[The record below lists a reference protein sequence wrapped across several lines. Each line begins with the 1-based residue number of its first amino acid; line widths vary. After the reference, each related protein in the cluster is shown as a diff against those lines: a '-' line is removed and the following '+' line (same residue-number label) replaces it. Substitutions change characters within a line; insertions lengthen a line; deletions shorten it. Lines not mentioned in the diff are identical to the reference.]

1 MYPVSN
7 YISMVN
13 LESVV
18 LGYLSLDVKIN
29 SVALISRWILH
40 VPSKLQLLPPAG
52 GGWEGGSV
60 EFAAFSPS
68 LALPRWG
75 REPVAVD
82 WFCSQNKL
90 TGSLF
95 MWSYHKVLRHIE
107 IRIFLVGFL
116 VVAAFVVS
124 AGRRSNAA
132 VPSDTIRV
140 AIVKNASG
148 ITVEGEGLLALRENG
163 GAVAL
168 KTPAVIKAG
177 RDEVVVDGV
186 PCRRLVFSAASAV
199 SVNGKPY
206 HGIVEISF
214 YDKGLLAV
222 NELPLEEYLVGLI
235 NCEISSTWPIE
246 AIKAQ
251 AVIAR
256 TYAVNRRETPRNALY
271 HLESSVIDQ
280 VYNGCEIEDNR
291 ARRGVSETAGQV
303 LTYNGAVIQ
312 AFYHSSC
319 GGKTEAAEN
328 VWGTSI
334 PYLKGVD
341 CQYCQLSPSS
351 AWDQKL
357 SLKELEERLR
367 AAGFRTPALIDIRAG
382 ARNNRGRL
390 KNVIVVTPRGEVAIP
405 GEQFR
410 KAIGYGI
417 IKSTN
422 FTVRVANGDAL
433 FSGLG
438 NGHGVGLCQW
448 GAKQRA
454 LEGFSYS
461 EILSYYYPGTELK
474 QLSDNR

>member
-1 MYPVSN
+1 
-7 YISMVN
+7 
-13 LESVV
+13 
-18 LGYLSLDVKIN
+18 
-29 SVALISRWILH
+29 
-40 VPSKLQLLPPAG
+40 
-52 GGWEGGSV
+52 
-60 EFAAFSPS
+60 
-68 LALPRWG
+68 
-75 REPVAVD
+75 
-82 WFCSQNKL
+82 
-90 TGSLF
+90 
-95 MWSYHKVLRHIE
+95 MWSYHRVLRIIE

-132 VPSDTIRV
+132 LPADTIRV
-140 AIVKNASG
+140 AIVKNAPV
-148 ITVEGEGLLALRENG
+148 ITVDGDGLLALRENG
-163 GAVAL
+163 AAIAL
-168 KTPAVIKAG
+168 KTPAVVKAG
-177 RDEVVVDGV
+177 RDEVAVDGV
-186 PCRRLVFSAASAV
+186 PFRRLVFSAASAV
-199 SVNGKPY
+199 NINGKPY
-206 HGIVEISF
+206 RGIVEISF

-222 NELPLEEYLVGLI
+222 NELPLEDYLVGLI

-256 TYAVNRRETPRNALY
+256 TYAVNRRAARRNALY

-291 ARRGVSETAGQV
+291 ARRGVSETAGEV
-303 LTYNGAVIQ
+303 LTYDGAVIQ
-312 AFYHSSC
+312 AFYHSNC

-341 CQYCQLSPSS
+341 CQYCKLSPSS

-357 SLKELEERLR
+357 SLKELEERLK
-367 AAGFRTPALIDIRAG
+367 AAGFKATGLIDIRAG
-382 ARNNRGRL
+382 VRNSSGRL
-390 KNVIVVTPRGEVAIP
+390 KNVIAVTQRGEFAIP
-405 GEQFR
+405 GDQFR
-410 KAIGYGI
+410 KAVGYGI

-422 FTVRVANGDAL
+422 FTVRVTNGDAL

-454 LEGFSYS
+454 LEGFSFS
-461 EILSYYYPGTELK
+461 EILTYYYPGTEPK
-474 QLSDNR
+474 QLSDIR

>member
-1 MYPVSN
+1 
-7 YISMVN
+7 
-13 LESVV
+13 
-18 LGYLSLDVKIN
+18 
-29 SVALISRWILH
+29 
-40 VPSKLQLLPPAG
+40 
-52 GGWEGGSV
+52 
-60 EFAAFSPS
+60 
-68 LALPRWG
+68 
-75 REPVAVD
+75 
-82 WFCSQNKL
+82 
-90 TGSLF
+90 
-95 MWSYHKVLRHIE
+95 MWSYHKVLRLIVL
-107 IRIFLVGFL
+107 RICLVGFL
-116 VVAAFVVS
+116 IVAAFVVS

-132 VPSDTIRV
+132 LQADTIRV
-140 AIVKNASG
+140 AIVKNALG
-148 ITVEGEGLLALRENG
+148 ITVDGDGLLALRENG
-163 GAVAL
+163 AAVAL
-168 KTPAVIKAG
+168 KTPSVVKAV
-177 RDEVVVDGV
+177 RDAVTVDGV

-199 SVNGKPY
+199 FINGKPY

-222 NELPLEEYLVGLI
+222 NELLLEDYLVGVI
-235 NCEISSTWPIE
+235 NCEISSAWPIE

-256 TYAVNRRETPRNALY
+256 TYAVNRREARRNAPY

-291 ARRGVSETAGQV
+291 ARRGVSETAGEV
-303 LTYNGAVIQ
+303 LTYDGAVIQ
-312 AFYHSSC
+312 AFYHSNC

-341 CQYCQLSPSS
+341 CKYCQLSPSS
-351 AWDQKL
+351 SWDQKL

-367 AAGFRTPALIDIRAG
+367 AAGFKATALIDIRAG
-382 ARNNRGRL
+382 VRNSRGRL
-390 KNVIVVTPRGEVAIP
+390 KNVIAVTQRGEIAIP
-405 GEQFR
+405 GDQFR
-410 KAIGYGI
+410 KAVGYGI

-422 FTVRVANGDAL
+422 FTVKVANGDAF

-461 EILSYYYPGTELK
+461 EILSYYYPGTEPK
-474 QLSDNR
+474 QLSDIR

>member
-1 MYPVSN
+1 
-7 YISMVN
+7 
-13 LESVV
+13 
-18 LGYLSLDVKIN
+18 
-29 SVALISRWILH
+29 
-40 VPSKLQLLPPAG
+40 
-52 GGWEGGSV
+52 
-60 EFAAFSPS
+60 
-68 LALPRWG
+68 
-75 REPVAVD
+75 
-82 WFCSQNKL
+82 
-90 TGSLF
+90 
-95 MWSYHKVLRHIE
+95 MWSYLKVLRLIE

-132 VPSDTIRV
+132 LSADTIRV
-140 AIVKNASG
+140 AIVKNAPV
-148 ITVEGEGLLALRENG
+148 ITVDGDGLLALRENG
-163 GAVAL
+163 AAVAL
-168 KTPAVIKAG
+168 KTPAVVKAG

-199 SVNGKPY
+199 YINGKPY
-206 HGIVEISF
+206 RGIAEITF
-214 YDKGLLAV
+214 NDKGLLAV
-222 NELPLEEYLVGLI
+222 NELPLEDYLVGLI

-256 TYAVNRRETPRNALY
+256 TYAVNRREARSNALY

-280 VYNGCEIEDNR
+280 VYNGCEIEDKR
-291 ARRGVSETAGQV
+291 ARRGVSETAGEV
-303 LTYNGAVIQ
+303 LKYDGAVIQ
-312 AFYHSSC
+312 AFYHSNC

-367 AAGFRTPALIDIRAG
+367 AAGFKATGLIDIRAG
-382 ARNNRGRL
+382 VRNNRGRL
-390 KNVIVVTPRGEVAIP
+390 KNVIAVTQRGEFTIP
-405 GEQFR
+405 GDQFR
-410 KAIGYGI
+410 KAVGYGI

-422 FTVRVANGDAL
+422 FTVRVVNGDVA

-474 QLSDNR
+474 QLSDIR